1 MDERI
6 SYLRDGRQ
14 GNIDRRYANRVQR
27 ATFYYIHFKSI
38 IQSRYDSRADAI
50 TQGTDGKNY
59 FVEPWVENM
68 RMKDLLPRLENGE
81 HSS

>member
-14 GNIDRRYANRVQR
+14 GNIDRRHANRVQR
-27 ATFYYIHFKSI
+27 TSFYYTLLKSAI
-38 IQSRYDSRADAI
+38 KSRYDRRADAI
-50 TQGTDGKNY
+50 TQGIDGKNY